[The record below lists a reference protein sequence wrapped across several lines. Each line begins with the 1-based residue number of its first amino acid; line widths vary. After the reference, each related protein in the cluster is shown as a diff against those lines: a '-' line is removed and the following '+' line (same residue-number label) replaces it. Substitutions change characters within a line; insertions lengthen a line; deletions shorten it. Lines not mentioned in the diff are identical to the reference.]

1 MSTRDF
7 IEKDYYAA
15 LGVPKDAGAAA
26 IKKAY
31 RKLAT
36 ELHPDKNP
44 GNSEA
49 EARFKEVS
57 EAYDVL
63 SDAKRRGE
71 YDEARRLFGAGGRAG
86 VSPAASPA
94 GAAAR
99 RSTSATCSVAPAAR
113 AAARRAGASATCS
126 AACSAGPAGT
136 ARSRSQAASGPARGQ
151 DVETEATLSF
161 EEAVLGVTVPLRMQ
175 SPGTCPT
182 CKGSGAK
189 PGTSPHTCPVC
200 QGAGVTSRSQGAFAF
215 SEPCRNCRGT
225 GSVVDDPCPTCAG
238 NGVTTQTRTITV
250 RIPAGVKD
258 GQRIRLAGKGAP
270 GRRGGPAG
278 DLFVVVHVS
287 EHTLFGR
294 KGDDLTLTVPIT
306 FAEASLGTTLTVP
319 TLDGSVSL
327 KVPAGTAS
335 GRTLR
340 VRGHGVPGKGT
351 RGDLLVTLDVA
362 VPVRLTPASARSS
375 RPWPRRWT
383 RIRGRRSPRRCR
395 REASDEQPRPGR
407 TPSGPWPRML
417 RSS

>member
-15 LGVPKDAGAAA
+15 LGVPKNADAAA

-44 GNSEA
+44 NNADA
-49 EARFKEVS
+49 EARFKDVS

-63 SDAKRRGE
+63 SDPKRRSE
-71 YDEARRLFGAGGRAG
+71 YDEARRLFGAGGRPGGFPGGFPGGAG
-86 VSPAASPA
+86 GAGQPFDLGDLF
-94 GAAAR
+94 GAAGTGAGGAGR
-99 RSTSATCSVAPAAR
+99 GAGGLGDILGGLFG
-113 AAARRAGASATCS
+113 GAS
-126 AACSAGPAGT
+126 GT
-136 ARSRSQAASGPARGQ
+136 ARGRSQAASGPARGQ

-182 CKGSGAK
+182 CAGSGAK

-225 GSVVDDPCPTCAG
+225 GQVVDDPCPTCAG

-258 GQRIRLAGKGAP
+258 GQRIRLPGKGAP

-278 DLFVVVHVS
+278 DLFVVVHVA
-287 EHTLFGR
+287 EHDLFGR

-327 KVPAGTAS
+327 KVPAGTAG

-340 VRGHGVPGKGT
+340 VRGHGVKGKG
-351 RGDLLVTLDVA
+351 RAGDLLVTLEVA
-362 VPVRLTPASARSS
+362 VPVRLTPAQRKVIENLA
-375 RPWPRRWT
+375 
-383 RIRGRRSPRRCR
+383 
-395 REASDEQPRPGR
+395 EEMNEDPRPQITAAVRAGGAR
-407 TPSGPWPRML
+407 
-417 RSS
+417 

>member
-15 LGVPKDAGAAA
+15 LGVPKDADAAT

-44 GNSEA
+44 GNADA
-49 EARFKEVS
+49 EAKFKEVS

-63 SDAKRRGE
+63 SDTKRRTE
-71 YDEARRLFGAGGRAG
+71 YDEARRLFGGGGRPGGYPGGFPGAGGGGQPFDLGDLFGGAAG
-86 VSPAASPA
+86 P
-94 GAAAR
+94 GAAAGR
-99 RSTSATCSVAPAAR
+99 GAGGIGDLLGGLFGGAAGGGAR
-113 AAARRAGASATCS
+113 A
-126 AACSAGPAGT
+126 
-136 ARSRSQAASGPARGQ
+136 RSQAASGPARGQ

-161 EEAVLGVTVPLRMQ
+161 DEAVLGVTVPLRMQ

-182 CKGSGAK
+182 CAGSGAK
-189 PGTSPHTCPVC
+189 PGTSPHICPVC

-225 GSVVDDPCPTCAG
+225 GSVVDNPCPTCTG
-238 NGVTTQTRTITV
+238 SGVTTQTRTITV

-287 EHTLFGR
+287 EHSLFGR
-294 KGDDLTLTVPIT
+294 KGQDLTLTVPIT
-306 FAEASLGTTLTVP
+306 FAEAALGGTVTVP

-327 KVPAGTAS
+327 KVPAGTGS

-340 VRGHGVPGKGT
+340 VRGRGVPGKDKA
-351 RGDLLVTLDVA
+351 GDLLVTLDVA
-362 VPVRLTPASARSS
+362 VPVRLTPAQRKV
-375 RPWPRRWT
+375 
-383 RIRGRRSPRRCR
+383 I
-395 REASDEQPRPGR
+395 EALAEEMDEDPRPQITEAVARAGAAR
-407 TPSGPWPRML
+407 
-417 RSS
+417 

>member
-15 LGVPKDAGAAA
+15 LGVSQGADAAE

-31 RKLAT
+31 RQLARD
-36 ELHPDKNP
+36 LHPDKNP
-44 GNSEA
+44 GNTQA

-63 SDAKRRGE
+63 SDPKRRAE
-71 YDEARRLFGAGGRAG
+71 YDDARRLFGSGGAGARAGFPGGFPGGTGGGQPFDLGDLFGGAGGAG
-86 VSPAASPA
+86 TRGGGGGLGDLFGNLFG
-94 GAAAR
+94 GAAPG
-99 RSTSATCSVAPAAR
+99 SAR
-113 AAARRAGASATCS
+113 A
-126 AACSAGPAGT
+126 
-136 ARSRSQAASGPARGQ
+136 RSQAASGPARGQ

-182 CKGSGAK
+182 CSGSGAR
-189 PGTSPHTCPVC
+189 PGTSPHTCEVC
-200 QGAGVTSRSQGAFAF
+200 GGAGVTSRSQGAFAF

-225 GSVVDDPCPTCAG
+225 GQVVDDPCPTCQG
-238 NGVTTQTRTITV
+238 DGVTTQTRTITV

-287 EHTLFGR
+287 DHELFGR
-294 KGDDLTLTVPIT
+294 KGDDITLTVPVT
-306 FAEASLGTTLTVP
+306 FPEAVLGTTLTVP
-319 TLDGSVSL
+319 TLDGNVTL

-340 VRGHGVPGKGT
+340 VRGRGVPGRG
-351 RGDLLVTLDVA
+351 RNGDLLVTVEVA
-362 VPVRLTPASARSS
+362 VPQRLSA
-375 RPWPRRWT
+375 
-383 RIRGRRSPRRCR
+383 
-395 REASDEQPRPGR
+395 EAERAVKTLDAELGDPRPQITAATQRNAERGSTR
-407 TPSGPWPRML
+407 
-417 RSS
+417 

>member
-15 LGVPKDAGAAA
+15 LGVPKDAEPAA

-31 RKLAT
+31 RTLARD
-36 ELHPDKNP
+36 LHPDKNP
-44 GNSEA
+44 GNADA

-63 SDAKRRGE
+63 SDTKRRAE
-71 YDEARRLFGAGGRAG
+71 YDEARRLFGAGARTGG
-86 VSPAASPA
+86 FPGGFTGGGGGQPFDLGDLFGGAASA
-94 GAAAR
+94 GARGAGGLGDLLGGLFGG
-99 RSTSATCSVAPAAR
+99 ATGGAR
-113 AAARRAGASATCS
+113 A
-126 AACSAGPAGT
+126 
-136 ARSRSQAASGPARGQ
+136 RSQAASGPARGQ

-161 EEAVLGVTVPLRMQ
+161 DEAALGVTVPLRMQ

-182 CKGSGAK
+182 CAGSGAK

-258 GQRIRLAGKGAP
+258 GQRIRLPGKGAP

-287 EHTLFGR
+287 DHPLFGR
-294 KGDDLTLTVPIT
+294 KGEDLTLTVPIT
-306 FAEASLGTTLTVP
+306 FAEAALGTTVTVP
-319 TLDGSVSL
+319 TLDGTVSL
-327 KVPAGTAS
+327 KVPPGTAS
-335 GRTLR
+335 GRTVR
-340 VRGHGVPGKGT
+340 VRGRGVHGKGKS
-351 RGDLLVTLDVA
+351 GDLLVTFEVA
-362 VPVRLTPASARSS
+362 VPSRLTPAQRKVVENLA
-375 RPWPRRWT
+375 
-383 RIRGRRSPRRCR
+383 
-395 REASDEQPRPGR
+395 EEMDEDPRPQITAAVQTG
-407 TPSGPWPRML
+407 GEQ
-417 RSS
+417 

>member
-15 LGVPKDAGAAA
+15 LGVPKDADAAA

-31 RKLAT
+31 RKLARD
-36 ELHPDKNP
+36 LHPDKNP
-44 GNSEA
+44 GNAEA
-49 EARFKEVS
+49 ESRFKEVS

-63 SDAKRRGE
+63 SDEKRRAE
-71 YDEARRLFGAGGRAG
+71 YDEARRLFGAGARPGGFGGGGFPGGGFPGGGQAFDLG
-86 VSPAASPA
+86 DLFGA
-94 GAAAR
+94 GAGG
-99 RSTSATCSVAPAAR
+99 P
-113 AAARRAGASATCS
+113 GASRG
-126 AACSAGPAGT
+126 AGGLGDILGGLFGGGAGAGT
-136 ARSRSQAASGPARGQ
+136 ARGRSQAASGPARGQ

-182 CKGSGAK
+182 CAGSGAR

-200 QGAGVTSRSQGAFAF
+200 GGAGVTSRSQGAFAF
-215 SEPCRNCRGT
+215 SEPCRECRGS
-225 GSVVDDPCPTCAG
+225 GQVVDDPCPTCAG
-238 NGVTTQTRTITV
+238 SGITSQNRTITV

-258 GQRIRLAGKGAP
+258 GQRIRLPGKGAP

-287 EHTLFGR
+287 EHPLFGR
-294 KGDDLTLTVPIT
+294 KGDDLTLTVPIS

-319 TLDGSVSL
+319 TLDGNVSL

-340 VRGHGVPGKGT
+340 VRGRGVPGKG
-351 RGDLLVTLDVA
+351 RSGDLLVTVEVA
-362 VPVRLTPASARSS
+362 VPQRLTPGA
-375 RPWPRRWT
+375 
-383 RIRGRRSPRRCR
+383 
-395 REASDEQPRPGR
+395 REAVQKLAAELPDDPRPEVTAAVQGR
-407 TPSGPWPRML
+407 GAR
-417 RSS
+417 

>member
-15 LGVPKDAGAAA
+15 LGVAQDADAAA

-31 RKLAT
+31 RQLARD
-36 ELHPDKNP
+36 LHPDKNP
-44 GNSEA
+44 GNTDA

-63 SDAKRRGE
+63 SDPKRRAE
-71 YDEARRLFGAGGRAG
+71 YDEARRLFGSGGAGARAGFPGGFPGGAGGGQAFDLGDLFGTATGGRAG
-86 VSPAASPA
+86 GGAGGLGDLFGGLFGGGGA
-94 GAAAR
+94 GAG
-99 RSTSATCSVAPAAR
+99 SAR
-113 AAARRAGASATCS
+113 A
-126 AACSAGPAGT
+126 
-136 ARSRSQAASGPARGQ
+136 RSQAASGPARGQ

-182 CKGSGAK
+182 CHGSGAR
-189 PGTSPHTCPVC
+189 PGTAPHTCPVC

-225 GSVVDDPCPTCAG
+225 GQVVDDPCPTCAG

-287 EHTLFGR
+287 EHELFGR
-294 KGDDLTLTVPIT
+294 KGNDLTLTVPIT
-306 FAEASLGTTLTVP
+306 FAEAALGATLTVP
-319 TLDGSVSL
+319 TLDGNVTL

-335 GRTLR
+335 GQTLR
-340 VRGHGVPGKGT
+340 VRGRGVPGKG
-351 RGDLLVTLDVA
+351 RSGDLLVTVEVA
-362 VPVRLTPASARSS
+362 VPKRLTPAAQDAVKVL
-375 RPWPRRWT
+375 
-383 RIRGRRSPRRCR
+383 
-395 REASDEQPRPGR
+395 EAELGDPRPRITAAVQQGGAR
-407 TPSGPWPRML
+407 
-417 RSS
+417 

>member
-15 LGVPKDAGAAA
+15 LGVAQDADAAA
-26 IKKAY
+26 IKRAY
-31 RKLAT
+31 RQLARD
-36 ELHPDKNP
+36 LHPDKNP
-44 GNSEA
+44 GNAEA

-63 SDAKRRGE
+63 SDTKRRAE
-71 YDEARRLFGAGGRAG
+71 YDEARRLFGAGGAGARAG
-86 VSPAASPA
+86 FPGGFPGGGGA
-94 GAAAR
+94 GQPFDLGDLFGGAGGAGRAGGAGGLGDLFGGLFGG
-99 RSTSATCSVAPAAR
+99 SAGTGSAR
-113 AAARRAGASATCS
+113 A
-126 AACSAGPAGT
+126 
-136 ARSRSQAASGPARGQ
+136 RSQAASGPARGQ

-182 CKGSGAK
+182 CHGSGAK

-225 GSVVDDPCPTCAG
+225 GQVVDDPCPTCAG

-278 DLFVVVHVS
+278 DLYVVVHVS
-287 EHTLFGR
+287 EHELFGR
-294 KGDDLTLTVPIT
+294 KGNDLTLTVPVT
-306 FAEASLGTTLTVP
+306 YAEAALGTTLTVP
-319 TLDGSVSL
+319 TLDGNVSL

-335 GRTLR
+335 GQTLR
-340 VRGHGVPGKGT
+340 VRGRGVPGKG
-351 RGDLLVTLDVA
+351 RAGDLLVTVEVA
-362 VPVRLTPASARSS
+362 VPKRLSPAAQ
-375 RPWPRRWT
+375 
-383 RIRGRRSPRRCR
+383 
-395 REASDEQPRPGR
+395 EAVKVLDAELGDPRPRITAAVQG
-407 TPSGPWPRML
+407 SAK
-417 RSS
+417 

>member
-15 LGVPKDAGAAA
+15 LGVPKDSDAAA

-44 GNSEA
+44 GNADA

-63 SDAKRRGE
+63 SDTKRRAE
-71 YDEARRLFGAGGRAG
+71 YDDARRLFGAGGRAG
-86 VSPAASPA
+86 GFPGGFPGGGGGTQNFDLGDLF
-94 GAAAR
+94 GAAGGGAR
-99 RSTSATCSVAPAAR
+99 SG
-113 AAARRAGASATCS
+113 AGGLGDLLGGLFGG
-126 AACSAGPAGT
+126 AGGTAGS

-182 CKGSGAK
+182 CHGNGAK

-238 NGVTTQTRTITV
+238 SGVTSQTRTITV

-278 DLFVVVHVS
+278 DLFVVVHVA
-287 EHTLFGR
+287 EHAMFGR

-340 VRGHGVPGKGT
+340 VRGRGVPGKGKS
-351 RGDLLVTLDVA
+351 GDLLVTLDVA
-362 VPVRLTPASARSS
+362 VPVRLTAAQRKVIESLA
-375 RPWPRRWT
+375 
-383 RIRGRRSPRRCR
+383 
-395 REASDEQPRPGR
+395 EEMDEDPRPQITAAVQAG
-407 TPSGPWPRML
+407 GEK
-417 RSS
+417 

>member
-15 LGVPKDAGAAA
+15 LGVPKDADAAA

-44 GNSEA
+44 NNAEA
-49 EARFKEVS
+49 EARFKDVS

-63 SDAKRRGE
+63 SDTKRRTE
-71 YDEARRLFGAGGRAG
+71 YDEARRLFGGGRPGGFPGGFPGGTGGAGGSQPFDLG
-86 VSPAASPA
+86 DLF
-94 GAAAR
+94 GAAGG
-99 RSTSATCSVAPAAR
+99 PGAAGR
-113 AAARRAGASATCS
+113 GAGGLGDLLGGLFGGAS
-126 AACSAGPAGT
+126 GT
-136 ARSRSQAASGPARGQ
+136 ARGRSQAASGPARGQ

-182 CKGSGAK
+182 CAGSGAR

-225 GSVVDDPCPTCAG
+225 GQVVDDPCPTCAG

-258 GQRIRLAGKGAP
+258 GQRIRLPGKGAP

-294 KGDDLTLTVPIT
+294 KGEDLTLTVPIT

-319 TLDGSVSL
+319 TLDGNVSV
-327 KVPAGTAS
+327 KVPAGTSS

-340 VRGHGVPGKGT
+340 VRGRGIKGKG
-351 RGDLLVTLDVA
+351 RAGDLLVTLEVA
-362 VPVRLTPASARSS
+362 VPVRLTAAQRKV
-375 RPWPRRWT
+375 
-383 RIRGRRSPRRCR
+383 I
-395 REASDEQPRPGR
+395 EALAEEMDEDPRPQITAAVQAGAQA
-407 TPSGPWPRML
+407 
-417 RSS
+417 

>member
-15 LGVPKDAGAAA
+15 LGVSQGADAAE

-31 RKLAT
+31 RKLAQ

-44 GNSEA
+44 GNAEA
-49 EARFKEVS
+49 ESRFKEVS

-63 SDAKRRGE
+63 SDPKRRGE
-71 YDEARRLFGAGGRAG
+71 YDEARRLFGAGGAGARAG
-86 VSPAASPA
+86 FPGGGGGFPGGGQTFDFGDLFSGGATAGGP
-94 GAAAR
+94 GAAGGRGPGGLGDLLGGLFGGAGGG
-99 RSTSATCSVAPAAR
+99 AR
-113 AAARRAGASATCS
+113 A
-126 AACSAGPAGT
+126 
-136 ARSRSQAASGPARGQ
+136 RSQAASGPARGQ

-175 SPGTCPT
+175 SPGSCPT
-182 CKGSGAK
+182 CSGSGAK

-225 GSVVDDPCPTCAG
+225 GSVVDDPCPTCSG
-238 NGVTTQTRTITV
+238 SGITSQTRTITV
-250 RIPAGVKD
+250 RMPAGVRD

-278 DLFVVVHVS
+278 DLFVVVHVA
-287 EHTLFGR
+287 EHALFGR
-294 KGDDLTLTVPIT
+294 KDDDLTLTVPIS
-306 FAEASLGTTLTVP
+306 FAEAALGTTLTVP
-319 TLDGSVSL
+319 TLDGTVSL

-340 VRGHGVPGKGT
+340 VRGRGVPAKGRT
-351 RGDLLVTLDVA
+351 GDLLVTLDVA
-362 VPVRLTPASARSS
+362 VPVRLTAAQRKVIE
-375 RPWPRRWT
+375 T
-383 RIRGRRSPRRCR
+383 LA
-395 REASDEQPRPGR
+395 EEMDEDPRPQITAALQAGAER
-407 TPSGPWPRML
+407 
-417 RSS
+417 

>member
-7 IEKDYYAA
+7 IEKDYYGA
-15 LGVPKDAGAAA
+15 LGVPQNADAAA

-31 RKLAT
+31 RKLAQ

-44 GNSEA
+44 GNAEA
-49 EARFKEVS
+49 ESRFKEVS

-63 SDAKRRGE
+63 SDPKRRGE
-71 YDEARRLFGAGGRAG
+71 YDDARRLFGAGGAGARAG
-86 VSPAASPA
+86 FPGGGFPGGNHAGGPGGQAFDLGDLF
-94 GAAAR
+94 GAAGGGGRNAGGLGDILGGLFGG
-99 RSTSATCSVAPAAR
+99 AAGGGAPGGSR
-113 AAARRAGASATCS
+113 A
-126 AACSAGPAGT
+126 
-136 ARSRSQAASGPARGQ
+136 RSQAASGPARGQ

-175 SPGTCPT
+175 SPGSCPT
-182 CKGSGAK
+182 CAGSGAK

-225 GSVVDDPCPTCAG
+225 GSVVDDPCPTCSG
-238 NGVTTQTRTITV
+238 SGITSQTRTITV

-278 DLFVVVHVS
+278 DLFVVVHVA
-287 EHTLFGR
+287 EHELLGR
-294 KGDDLTLTVPIT
+294 KGDDLTITVPVT
-306 FAEASLGTTLTVP
+306 FAEAALGTTVTVP
-319 TLDGSVSL
+319 TLDGTVSL

-340 VRGHGVPGKGT
+340 VRGRGVPGKG
-351 RGDLLVTLDVA
+351 RAGDLLVTLEVA
-362 VPVRLTPASARSS
+362 VPARLTAAQRKVIESLA
-375 RPWPRRWT
+375 
-383 RIRGRRSPRRCR
+383 
-395 REASDEQPRPGR
+395 EEMDEDPRPQITAAVQGGGAR
-407 TPSGPWPRML
+407 
-417 RSS
+417 